1 MRYRRGLSS
10 EGLCKC
16 LMNVRDIDLL
26 KAYRL
31 EDKIVEFCSPTLAGI
46 KTGTLF
52 SYDFSEYKQF
62 EKSMVRV
69 KSVLTKKGI
78 EVIPIRCSE
87 QRALIYIF
95 RPSFLKKDFSD
106 KDISKLLCEF
116 ISILG

>member
-1 MRYRRGLSS
+1 
-10 EGLCKC
+10 
-16 LMNVRDIDLL
+16 
-26 KAYRL
+26 
-31 EDKIVEFCSPTLAGI
+31 
-46 KTGTLF
+46 
-52 SYDFSEYKQF
+52 
-62 EKSMVRV
+62 MVRV

-116 ISILG
+116 GYDAHPEAICYYTLLVIPNMSAF